1 MTYGTNIGR
10 SKPGKASAAP
20 PVPNRKKAKPPPV
33 PRRNHYLL
41 ALYDYTASDGDELSF
56 SEGDKLTLVSKSD
69 CPDGWMK
76 CTLNGKEGMIPE
88 NYVKS
93 V

>member
-1 MTYGTNIGR
+1 MWRTSTETSQRGL
-10 SKPGKASAAP
+10 
-20 PVPNRKKAKPPPV
+20 
-33 PRRNHYLL
+33 NHYLL